1 MANYNYFP
9 ATYPNVGFSQQQQ
22 QSNGLLWVQG
32 DAGAKGYLVAPGQT
46 VLLMD
51 SEGDKF
57 YLKSS
62 DMSGMPVL
70 RTFEY
75 KEITQ
80 RTAGQTERATAG
92 QEHQF
97 VTRDEFDALKRAVE
111 GLSKPK
117 KKEVKDDE

>member
-1 MANYNYFP
+1 MAYNY
-9 ATYPNVGFSQQQQ
+9 YPYAAQNYMPQNQQNQNN
-22 QSNGLLWVQG
+22 SLIWVQG
-32 DAGAKGYLVAPGQT
+32 ENGAKAYLVAPGQT

-111 GLSKPK
+111 GLAKT
-117 KKEVKDDE
+117 EVRTDE